1 MTSKW
6 AICLLNRLFRRR
18 SQQTLNLRVT
28 GLCERNSPVIGKLT
42 AQRASNAAK
51 CFHSMPPSW
60 LWTYNNAAPQF
71 SFKWDFHRN
80 GISSKA
86 TNLKSIFRYFWNHR
100 GSCRFFFF
108 FFFFF
113 FRVLRT
119 HFKQNLIRQ
128 YKSQFDIFCFKKH
141 ISVNTLKPRQNGR
154 LFRRWYFQMHFL
166 QCKSLHF
173 D

>member
-1 MTSKW
+1 MYSHPDSRRKCQLFTFRAAVVTVTSKW

-108 FFFFF
+108 FSSVANTFQAKFNPSVQITVWYILF
-113 FRVLRT
+113 
-119 HFKQNLIRQ
+119 QEAYIR
-128 YKSQFDIFCFKKH
+128 
-141 ISVNTLKPRQNGR
+141 
-154 LFRRWYFQMHFL
+154 
-166 QCKSLHF
+166 
-173 D
+173 